1 MLKIFGIQQV
11 ICEFSPDLDFIGI
24 LLFYCL
30 KTMENNRKTM
40 KPIEIVKNF
49 LIDVIPLWK
58 LIFWQSLMDISK
70 VVHILQL
77 FQLFATCTV
86 IWP

>member
-30 KTMENNRKTM
+30 NTIEDNKKTM
-40 KPIEIVKNF
+40 KTIEIVKNF
-49 LIDVIPLWK
+49 LTDVKP
-58 LIFWQSLMDISK
+58 FEN
-70 VVHILQL
+70 
-77 FQLFATCTV
+77 
-86 IWP
+86 